1 MLWRPG
7 LSTHYRYC
15 AGPVLQDYTVSIMLA
30 LSWYQPRLKY
40 LYNVEFFEIDSENMK
55 KLWVPDLYFPNEK
68 LASFHQIMG
77 PNTMMRLYP
86 DGRLEYL
93 AR

>member
-1 MLWRPG
+1 MLCRPG